1 MWPRLGDSIQI
12 FEILTSGR
20 DPVEIATRVRVTR
33 SKVQL
38 QELCSTRLETTTVPQ
53 LHKGEQPALT
63 SE

>member
-20 DPVEIATRVRVTR
+20 DPVEIATRVTR